1 MIVKNNFSID
11 LKLTEVPTTYTNFL
25 HVQAINEFEDPIW
38 GEHGERI
45 PALVRDN
52 NSFKWYTSVVL
63 L

>member
-11 LKLTEVPTTYTNFL
+11 LKLTEVPTAYTNFL

-38 GEHGERI
+38 EEHGERI

-52 NSFKWYTSVVL
+52 NSFK
-63 L
+63 